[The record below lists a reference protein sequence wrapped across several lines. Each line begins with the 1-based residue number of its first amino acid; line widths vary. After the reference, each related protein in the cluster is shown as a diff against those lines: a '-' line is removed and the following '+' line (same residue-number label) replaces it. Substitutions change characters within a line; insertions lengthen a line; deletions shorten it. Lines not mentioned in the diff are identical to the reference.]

1 MPFNKIL
8 LGEVFFFPQPYIFI
22 NSHQKYNLE
31 ATESQSREGEE
42 EGDSVEN
49 DPGRPVLAGRAELLI
64 LLSEVWGFW
73 VGVGWGLLGLSYSTR
88 LIQPAIII
96 HFLLIDH

>member
-49 DPGRPVLAGRAELLI
+49 DLGRLVLAGRAELLA
-64 LLSEVWGFW
+64 EGVWSLCL
-73 VGVGWGLLGLSYSTR
+73 GVGWGPLGLGYSTR
-88 LIQPAIII
+88 LIQPAIVIQ
-96 HFLLIDH
+96 FLLIDH

>member
-1 MPFNKIL
+1 M
-8 LGEVFFFPQPYIFI
+8 
-22 NSHQKYNLE
+22 
-31 ATESQSREGEE
+31 
-42 EGDSVEN
+42 
-49 DPGRPVLAGRAELLI
+49 LAGRAELLI